1 MNNLLG
7 KRVLITGVGI
17 KPVEFIFKDIV
28 TGEPSHTP
36 VFSDDIEY
44 KANIGAATALEC
56 AKNGAIVHLV
66 ARTEEKI
73 KIIKKWI
80 EDNVPDAKVEYSAL
94 DLSDINSLKKLV
106 ASIPDDIPLYWVQSA
121 GIGAG
126 TVNIKD
132 NQPYTAI
139 EDSSEDQL
147 EAELSIVKNTFSLL
161 KILLPR
167 FYKQSETRIC
177 VVTSLAAVRSF
188 THGAVHCGA
197 KGALSRFVNAAM
209 LDLDKKNIFLTDIRP
224 GIVDTGGYDREI
236 DKQCGPIQAG
246 ANYGYDYTK
255 NIFTMPALSVGK
267 VIADALILDTH
278 ITSINMVAR
287 GQWPHEAS

>member
-17 KPVEFIFKDIV
+17 KPVGFVFKDIV
-28 TGEPSHTP
+28 TGKPSHTP
-36 VFSDDIEY
+36 VFSDGIEY
-44 KANIGAATALEC
+44 KANIGAATAFEC
-56 AKNGAIVHLV
+56 AKSGAVVHII
-66 ARTEEKI
+66 ARTESKL

-80 EDNVPDAKVEYSAL
+80 EDSIVDAKVEYSAI
-94 DLSDINSLKKLV
+94 DLNNIDSLKKIID
-106 ASIPDDIPLYWVQSA
+106 SIPSDLPLYWVQSA
-121 GIGAG
+121 GLGGG
-126 TVNIKD
+126 TVKIKD
-132 NQPYTAI
+132 DQPYTSI
-139 EDSSEDQL
+139 DESNEEQL
-147 EAELSIVKNTFSLL
+147 EAELSIIKSTFSLF

-167 FYKQSETRIC
+167 FYKQDETRIC

-197 KGALSRFVNAAM
+197 KGGLSRFVNAAM
-209 LDLDKKNIFLTDIRP
+209 LDLDKSNIFLTDIRP

-246 ANYGYDYTK
+246 RNYGYDYTK
-255 NIFTMPALSVGK
+255 NIFTMPASSVGK
-267 VIADALILDTH
+267 IIVDALTLDAH